1 MVADPLSEGLCRAL
15 LPSPSTQM
23 GLRHIPLGKAGSPQQ
38 IHPRSQ
44 RAALV
49 LVPAQETSGMS
60 QPGVCWASVTS
71 WRTQGWG
78 WQWAPES
85 TTELRPGALRI
96 PCPTAVSLWCSSAW
110 SAPKQP
116 HHSALPSGQRGL
128 PFPHHLRRNCI
139 LQPVSLLPSLLHS
152 PGTGA
157 ASSRALAVPWGRARR
172 Q

>member
-1 MVADPLSEGLCRAL
+1 MQSTSAIPQHTDGAQTHPIGQSRLSSADKSTEPES
-15 LPSPSTQM
+15 SP
-23 GLRHIPLGKAGSPQQ
+23 GP
-38 IHPRSQ
+38 
-44 RAALV
+44 
-49 LVPAQETSGMS
+49 VPAQETSGMS

-85 TTELRPGALRI
+85 TTELRPGALCI

-116 HHSALPSGQRGL
+116 HTTLLFPADNEGSHSPTTFVGTASCSQSACC
-128 PFPHHLRRNCI
+128 PHCST
-139 LQPVSLLPSLLHS
+139 P